1 MMFWV
6 FSAAVTVLVAAALLR
21 PLLRADKAD
30 EAPPS
35 AADYDVSVFSSQ
47 LREVESDL
55 ERGRITPEEAEAS
68 RIEIGRRLLAA
79 DKRAA
84 AASRRRGFGTAGRA
98 IAGVSVIGGLA
109 LAVAIYLDV
118 GSPSRPDMPLALRSA
133 ELERAAAGDAAAQ
146 QAAGDL
152 DGMAERLRARLDAG
166 QGTAEDWTLLARTEM
181 MRGRYND
188 AAAAYIEALKEIPD
202 DPGLNAAYGEALVF
216 AADGA
221 VDDGAANVFRHV
233 LNLSPDDPRARFY
246 LGEHA
251 LQNGRDAEALDIW
264 IAMIDAAE
272 PGASWIPAV
281 RQRIEAVAG
290 ELGVDVSD
298 RLPDIAAT
306 PGPAAPGPSA
316 ADIANAQDMSPEER
330 QAMIKGMVDGLAA
343 RLADDPS
350 DFDGW
355 MRLIRA
361 RMVLNE
367 PDAAQQALD
376 QAAAQFSNAPFP
388 LRQLASLADELGLTV
403 PAEAADAP
411 RGPSAADVEAAQTL
425 TDDERRDMIAGMV
438 GTLAARLEE
447 NPNDLQGW
455 TMLGRSYAVLGRLEE
470 AVQAYATASGFAPDD
485 IGLLIDRARLLRQI
499 AGDRQTD
506 ETVALMRQVLEHD
519 PENVEALWFLGLDTY
534 RAGERDS
541 ARALFDRALAA
552 LPEGSAERLALT
564 DEINRLFTE

>member
-6 FSAAVTVLVAAALLR
+6 FSAAVTVLVAAVLLR
-21 PLLRADKAD
+21 PLLRADKTD
-30 EAPPS
+30 NAPPS

-68 RIEIGRRLLAA
+68 RVEIGRRLLAA

-84 AASRRRGFGTAGRA
+84 AASRRSGFGATGRA

-118 GSPSRPDMPLALRSA
+118 GSPSRPDMPLALRGA

-146 QAAGDL
+146 QATGDL
-152 DGMAERLRARLDAG
+152 DGMADRLRARLEAG

-188 AAAAYIEALKEIPD
+188 AAAAYVEALKEIPD

-233 LNLSPDDPRARFY
+233 LDLAPDDPRARFY
-246 LGEHA
+246 LGEYA
-251 LQNGRDAEALDIW
+251 LQNGRDAEALDAW
-264 IAMIDAAE
+264 IAMIDTAD

-290 ELGVDVSD
+290 ELGIDVSD
-298 RLPDIAAT
+298 RLPDIAAS
-306 PGPAAPGPSA
+306 PGPST
-316 ADIANAQDMSPEER
+316 ADIAAAQDMSPEDR
-330 QAMIKGMVDGLAA
+330 QAMVRGMVDGLAA

-361 RMVLNE
+361 RIVLNE
-367 PDAAQQALD
+367 PEAAQQALD

-403 PAEAADAP
+403 PAAAADVP
-411 RGPSAADVEAAQTL
+411 RGPSSADVEAAQNL

-455 TMLGRSYAVLGRLEE
+455 TMLGRSYVVLGRLDE
-470 AVQAYATASGFAPDD
+470 AAQAYATASDLAPDD
-485 IGLLIDRARLLRQI
+485 VGLLIDRARLLRQI

-506 ETVALMRQVLEHD
+506 ETVALMRRVLEHD

-534 RAGERDS
+534 RAGEREA
-541 ARALFDRALAA
+541 ARTLFDRAIGA
-552 LPEGSAERLALT
+552 LPEGSAERAALT